1 MIDNDRLKHSYA
13 VAKKMI
19 EIGKEYKLSNFEIQ
33 ELFVLGLNNVIN

>member
-19 EIGKEYKLSNFEIQ
+19 INIGKKYIITDKLNANTNHCI
-33 ELFVLGLNNVIN
+33 